1 MPKSSGHRFNHN
13 VRHRFR
19 TLAMDSERA
28 RFLRHLQGAPHDL
41 RPLFFKPSGCVLY
54 ATGFQHKQGM
64 VGFYIVLVAAL
75 MPLQMIGVSMAPAQA
90 ATQVAPG
97 SLSDRCRAEAG
108 TGCSREVGE
117 GAETGSG
124 PR

>member
-75 MPLQMIGVSMAPAQA
+75 MPLQMIGHVVTDSCQCDQP
-90 ATQVAPG
+90 PIFY
-97 SLSDRCRAEAG
+97 G
-108 TGCSREVGE
+108 TGR
-117 GAETGSG
+117 
-124 PR
+124 RMMMLDY